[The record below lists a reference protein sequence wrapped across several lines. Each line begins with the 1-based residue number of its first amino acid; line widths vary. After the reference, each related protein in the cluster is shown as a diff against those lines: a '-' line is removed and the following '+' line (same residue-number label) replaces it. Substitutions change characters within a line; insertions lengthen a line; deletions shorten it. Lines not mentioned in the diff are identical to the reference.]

1 MITLNDYCDIV
12 GKNYIENLKYLAKKL
27 KNKKVI
33 MLNST
38 KEGGGVAEIL
48 HRLVPL
54 LCELGINCKW
64 ETINGDD
71 RFFNITKKMHNAL
84 QGQDLNF
91 SEEEYNYYLKINN
104 ENAKNLDLNA
114 DFIVIHDPQPLPI
127 ISNYNISKKN
137 KWIWRCHIDLSKPNL
152 GLWKFLKRHLTPYD
166 ASIFSLA
173 KFSRALPYPQFLVAP
188 SIDPLSD
195 KNRDLSAIEIEAII
209 KKLGINKNKPIIL
222 QVSRFD
228 RFKNPIGVVK
238 AYKLVKNE
246 LDCQL
251 ILAGG
256 EATDDPEGMEV
267 FEEVKKVA
275 GSDEDIKLLM
285 LPQNSNL
292 EINALQRT
300 ADVVIQNSS
309 KEGFGLVVT
318 EAMWKE
324 KPVIGRA
331 AGGITIQIFN
341 NYNGFLIHSDEGAAY
356 RIRYLLNRPRRSSD
370 MGKHAKEFVRHNFLV
385 TRHVRDYLSIF
396 LALENQGKNTI
407 NLF

>member
-1 MITLNDYCDIV
+1 MVKLDDYSDIV
-12 GKNYIENLKYLAKKL
+12 GKNYIENLKYLARKL

-54 LCELGINCKW
+54 LNELGLNCKW
-64 ETINGDD
+64 EIINGDD
-71 RFFNITKKMHNAL
+71 KFFNITKKMHNAL
-84 QGQDLNF
+84 QGQKFNF
-91 SEEEYNYYLKINN
+91 SDEEYNYYLKINN
-104 ENAKNLDLNA
+104 ENSKNLDLNA
-114 DFIVIHDPQPLPI
+114 DFIVVHDPQPLPLI
-127 ISNYNISKKN
+127 GNYNTSKKN
-137 KWIWRCHIDLSKPNL
+137 KWIWRCHIDLSKPDL
-152 GLWKFLKRHLTPYD
+152 SLWKFLKYHLTPYD

-173 KFSRALPYPQFLVAP
+173 KFARVLPHPQFLVAP

-195 KNRDLSAIEIEAII
+195 KNRDLSAIELETII
-209 KKLGINKNKPIIL
+209 KKLGVNKNKPLIL

-238 AYKLVKNE
+238 AYRLVKNE

-256 EATDDPEGMEV
+256 GATDDPEGMEV
-267 FEEVKKVA
+267 FEEVKKMA

-292 EINALQRT
+292 EINALQRI

-324 KPVIGRA
+324 KPVIGGA
-331 AGGITIQIFN
+331 AGGITSQIFN

-356 RIRYLLNRPRRSSD
+356 RIRYLLNRPRKSRD
-370 MGKHAKEFVRHNFLV
+370 MGRHAKEFVINKFLI
-385 TRHVRDYLSIF
+385 TRHVRDYLAIF
-396 LALENQGKNTI
+396 LALENQGKNI
-407 NLF
+407 IKLF

>member
-1 MITLNDYCDIV
+1 MITLNDYSDIV

-27 KNKKVI
+27 RNKKVI
-33 MLNST
+33 MVNST

-64 ETINGDD
+64 ETLKGDEK
-71 RFFNITKKMHNAL
+71 FFNITKKIHNAL
-84 QGQDLNF
+84 QGQNIDF
-91 SEEEYNYYLKINN
+91 TEEEYNYYLKINN
-104 ENAKNLDLNA
+104 ENSKYLDLNA

-127 ISNYNISKKN
+127 ISNYTIPKKN

-152 GLWKFLKRHLTPYD
+152 SLWKFLNSHLTPYD

-173 KFSRALPYPQFLVAP
+173 KFSRTLPHPQFLVPP

-195 KNRDLSAIEIEAII
+195 KNRDLSSIELEEVI
-209 KKLGINKNKPIIL
+209 KKLGITRNKPLIL

-228 RFKNPIGVVK
+228 RFKNPIGVIK

-256 EATDDPEGMEV
+256 GATDDPEGLKV
-267 FEEVKKVA
+267 FKEVKKEA
-275 GSDEDIKLLM
+275 GYDSDIKLLM
-285 LPQNSNL
+285 LPQDSHI
-292 EINALQRT
+292 EINALQRI

-324 KPVIGRA
+324 KPVIGGA
-331 AGGITIQIFN
+331 VGGITIQIYN
-341 NYNGFLIHSDEGAAY
+341 NYNGFLIHSNEGAAY
-356 RIRYLLNRPRRSSD
+356 RIRYILNRPSRSAE
-370 MGKHAKEFVRHNFLV
+370 MGRHAKEFARNNFLI

-396 LALENQGKNTI
+396 LALDNPGKNTI